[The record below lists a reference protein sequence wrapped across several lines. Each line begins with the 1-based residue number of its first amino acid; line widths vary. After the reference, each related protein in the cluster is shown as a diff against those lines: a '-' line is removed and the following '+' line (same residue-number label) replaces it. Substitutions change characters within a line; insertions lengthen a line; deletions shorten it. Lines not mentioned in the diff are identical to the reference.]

1 MPITY
6 ELAVREIFKPCVTNW
21 DAFCTA
27 HTVAGS
33 KLNIQGL
40 KGFDVL
46 DNDKF
51 FGRISQRTISRG
63 QKTFR
68 TTAEKRHRTVGALL
82 IQVYGPM
89 SQADQNSFYK
99 CRKLCEALQ
108 DLYTDYPKNSAI
120 EFLNVSI
127 EELPNDGK
135 RFRFNVVADYNY
147 DEVS

>member
-21 DAFCTA
+21 AAFCAA

-40 KGFDVL
+40 PGFDVL
-46 DNDKF
+46 DNDLF
-51 FGRISQRTISRG
+51 FGRISQRTISSPQR
-63 QKTFR
+63 TFR
-68 TTAEKRHRTVGALL
+68 TTEQKRYRTVGALL

-89 SQADQNSFYK
+89 SQADSGAFYK

-108 DLYTDYPKNSAI
+108 DLYRAYPKNSVI

-147 DEVS
+147 DEVK